1 MDSEEWQS
9 HLRSRDN
16 AHRWGI
22 GNDLGSDHEVKQ
34 TLETLQG
41 IAHTGGAFFCVDIT
55 QTNCNCHAMTARTR
69 KPLGWAKEKVGRQLI
84 AHEFIGRREMQ
95 EALRAFEEHRGIIR
109 APYGSTKPR
118 INAELKG
125 VNVTK

>member
-1 MDSEEWQS
+1 
-9 HLRSRDN
+9 
-16 AHRWGI
+16 
-22 GNDLGSDHEVKQ
+22 
-34 TLETLQG
+34 
-41 IAHTGGAFFCVDIT
+41 
-55 QTNCNCHAMTARTR
+55 MTTRTR

-109 APYGSTKPR
+109 EPYGSTKLR
-118 INAELKG
+118 IKVELKG